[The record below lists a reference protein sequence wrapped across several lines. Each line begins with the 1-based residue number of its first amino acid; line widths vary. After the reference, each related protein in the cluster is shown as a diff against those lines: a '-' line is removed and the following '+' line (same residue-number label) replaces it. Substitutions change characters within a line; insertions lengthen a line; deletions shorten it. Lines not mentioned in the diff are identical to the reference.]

1 MNPRGPDVLE
11 LTLVGLIL
19 ALMVFRFTYH

>member
-1 MNPRGPDVLE
+1 MNPRGPDVIE

-19 ALMVFRFTYH
+19 ALMVFRFTQS